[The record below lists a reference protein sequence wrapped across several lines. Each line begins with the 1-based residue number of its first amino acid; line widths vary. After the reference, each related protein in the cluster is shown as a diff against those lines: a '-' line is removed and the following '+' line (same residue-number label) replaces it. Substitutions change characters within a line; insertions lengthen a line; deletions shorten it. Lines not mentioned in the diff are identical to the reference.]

1 MTDDGGVLENLPRS
15 RPGKRSEKRAEA
27 GSPARKRSSAGFR
40 VRSHAPW
47 MEQPAVPS
55 EGRPASS
62 GPVNARRERGML
74 SRMPPGG
81 KTAPSC
87 LIVDDHPVVRA
98 GVRAVLEQAFS
109 DARVA
114 DAASLE
120 EAGDLVEDE
129 QPDVVIVDPWRAGV
143 DVGDVVGSLHRRLKA
158 PIVVFTSDGGARLL
172 SEALKAGVKGYV
184 RKDSPS
190 EDLIRAIDAAR
201 SGEFYVDPGLSS
213 TIVLDEADRTLSA
226 RQREILQMLADGMQT
241 DAVAEKLGLSTETVR
256 THTKRILAKLEAS
269 TRTQAVAIGI
279 RHGLIE

>member
-1 MTDDGGVLENLPRS
+1 MANNS
-15 RPGKRSEKRAEA
+15 KRA
-27 GSPARKRSSAGFR
+27 P
-40 VRSHAPW
+40 H
-47 MEQPAVPS
+47 
-55 EGRPASS
+55 
-62 GPVNARRERGML
+62 
-74 SRMPPGG
+74 
-81 KTAPSC
+81 C

-98 GVRAVLEQAFS
+98 GVRAVLEQAFNGAEIE
-109 DARVA
+109 DAESVEELGEASRR
-114 DAASLE
+114 AA
-120 EAGDLVEDE
+120 
-129 QPDVVIVDPWRAGV
+129 PDVVIVDPWRAGV
-143 DVGDVVGSLHRRLKA
+143 DVGDVVRRLQSELDA

-201 SGEFYVDPGLSS
+201 AGEFYVDPGLSS
-213 TIVLDEADRTLSA
+213 TIVLDEGDRTLSA